1 MQRVG
6 IIVAMGKELE
16 IIESELSHKQ
26 SIKFAGGE
34 FILGEI
40 GGCEVVVAQSGI
52 GKVCS
57 ALCAAE
63 MINRF
68 SVRGVINTGVA
79 GGLDRSLRVMDVVVG
94 RESLYNDAWCGD
106 GNQWGQI
113 QGLPPRFVAD
123 ERLYEIALS
132 TELEGIKIHG
142 GVICSGDKFI
152 TSRQELDQIKAQIPE
167 VLATDM
173 ESNSIAQV
181 CHIYQTPFISIRII
195 SDTPGSEE
203 VEEHA
208 TQYENF
214 WGEVP
219 KKSFEVIKQ
228 ILGKL
233 K

>member
-1 MQRVG
+1 MS
-6 IIVAMGKELE
+6 KELE
-16 IIESELSHKQ
+16 IVESQIELCEKV
-26 SIKFAGGE
+26 KYAGGE
-34 FILGEI
+34 FITGTLA
-40 GGCEVVVAQSGI
+40 GCDVVVAQSGI

-68 SVRGVINTGVA
+68 SVSAIINTGVA

-94 RESLYNDAWCGD
+94 RESLYNDTWCGD
-106 GNQWGQI
+106 GNEWGQV
-113 QGLPPRFVAD
+113 QGLPARFYSD
-123 ERLYEIALS
+123 QRLYNIALS
-132 TELEGIKIHG
+132 TKIEGITIHG

-152 TSRQELDQIKAQIPE
+152 TSRSELDQIKAQIPE

-181 CHIYQTPFISIRII
+181 CHIYKTPFISVRII

-203 VEEHA
+203 EESHA
-208 TQYENF
+208 VQYENF

-219 KKSFEVIKQ
+219 KKSFEVLSQ
-228 ILGKL
+228 ILENNK
-233 K
+233 